1 MPISSSVK
9 PLLQARHLWLSFLFL
24 LAPLFFYGQTLTGL
38 WTGALHNDSN
48 SVRKDQSFEIALTE
62 YKGKVFGYSRSE
74 FIVNDTL
81 YYIVKRVKGVIEGDI
96 CEVKDD
102 EIIAYNFRGKLDK
115 GIKVTSTFRR
125 SQTDSTWRLDGDWK
139 TNATKK
145 YYSVTGKVKLSE
157 EKDLS
162 ASKLFPHLEELN
174 KADEMAFYKERVEP
188 APFVKVAKPERI
200 QSEMAEKA
208 DFLAKNEEK
217 TPVVKK
223 PELPK
228 PVQPS
233 LPVAKT
239 ETTDP
244 AIKTENK
251 LSDTTTTILPANSSA
266 LTPEAVAIKKENNP
280 VSAEKPTIL
289 PENQP
294 KKTENSPVLAKNET
308 SVSATSSNIEKAEP
322 VVTKAELPKQQPA
335 AETPQPIKKPAASPV
350 VMPQTAS
357 SKPAGEKAVTKTS
370 TPPAAP
376 VNETPPAASTSKP
389 ATQKSIVAETIKK
402 TSPAVV
408 SNTNAPVNETLSA
421 NPVSNKSV
429 LANPVET
436 NKPATRIIDPSAL
449 LVKKSMEDPI
459 KKSIIIGGRKSE
471 FTQEVYFKSD
481 SLILT
486 LYDNGEIDGDTV
498 SVYLNG
504 EVVMPSQG
512 LKSSAI
518 RKTIHMDDGLE
529 TFTLVMFAESL
540 GKYPPNTGLLVIR
553 DGNDV
558 YNLRFSSDF
567 QKSSGIVFRRKQY

>member
-48 SVRKDQSFEIALTE
+48 SVRTDQSFEIALTE

-81 YYIVKRVKGVIEGDI
+81 YYIVKRVKGTIEGDV

-125 SQTDSTWRLDGDWK
+125 SQTDSTWHLDGDWK

-145 YYSVTGKVKLSE
+145 YYSVTGKVKLAE

-174 KADEMAFYKERVEP
+174 KADEMAFYKEHTEP

-200 QSEMAEKA
+200 ESELAEKSG
-208 DFLAKNEEK
+208 FLAKNDENS
-217 TPVVKK
+217 PVVKK

-228 PVQPS
+228 PVQPA
-233 LPVAKT
+233 LPEAKVEVTTPPTISEKNATEIAVTALQAKSTVAK
-239 ETTDP
+239 
-244 AIKTENK
+244 
-251 LSDTTTTILPANSSA
+251 
-266 LTPEAVAIKKENNP
+266 PESVATKNEKSVISGEKEP
-280 VSAEKPTIL
+280 VL
-289 PENQP
+289 VENQP
-294 KKTENSPVLAKNET
+294 KKPENSPV
-308 SVSATSSNIEKAEP
+308 SAPIPTPQASSSKPAVEKAIAKANAP
-322 VVTKAELPKQQPA
+322 VSTPA
-335 AETPQPIKKPAASPV
+335 TVKES
-350 VMPQTAS
+350 PQTAS
-357 SKPAGEKAVTKTS
+357 TI
-370 TPPAAP
+370 
-376 VNETPPAASTSKP
+376 KP
-389 ATQKSIVAETIKK
+389 ATQKPGASETTTK
-402 TSPAVV
+402 TSPVVV

>member
-1 MPISSSVK
+1 MPISSSVI
-9 PLLQARHLWLSFLFL
+9 PLLSARKHWINFLLL
-24 LAPLFFYGQTLTGL
+24 LAPLFFQGQTLTGL

-145 YYSVTGKVKLSE
+145 YYSVTGKVKLAE

-162 ASKLFPHLEELN
+162 VSKLFPHLEELN
-174 KADEMAFYKERVEP
+174 KADEMAFYKERTEP
-188 APFVKVAKPERI
+188 APFVKVAKPDRI
-200 QSEMAEKA
+200 ESDLAEKA
-208 DFLAKNEEK
+208 DFLVKNDEK
-217 TPVVKK
+217 SPVVKK
-223 PELPK
+223 PELPNTI
-228 PVQPS
+228 QPP
-233 LPVAKT
+233 LPVAT
-239 ETTDP
+239 AETTSVTTSE
-244 AIKTENK
+244 AEK
-251 LSDTTTTILPANSSA
+251 LVVAPKNPEQTGKPELPV
-266 LTPEAVAIKKENNP
+266 EAVVMKKENTP
-280 VSAEKPTIL
+280 VSTEKSPVL
-289 PENQP
+289 PKNQSKP
-294 KKTENSPVLAKNET
+294 AENSPVLVKNDIPAADKKT
-308 SVSATSSNIEKAEP
+308 TAVVANTEKANP
-322 VVTKAELPKQQPA
+322 QPA
-335 AETPQPIKKPAASPV
+335 AINTQPVKETISTPALSSQSNNTKPAPEKAVAKITPPVVKPVSEKETPKNTVNTKPAIQKPAA
-350 VMPQTAS
+350 T
-357 SKPAGEKAVTKTS
+357 ETTTKT
-370 TPPAAP
+370 TPIVANNNPVKETPAATA
-376 VNETPPAASTSKP
+376 VN
-389 ATQKSIVAETIKK
+389 
-402 TSPAVV
+402 
-408 SNTNAPVNETLSA
+408 
-421 NPVSNKSV
+421 NKSV
-429 LANPVET
+429 LATPVENT
-436 NKPATRIIDPSAL
+436 LPKQRILDPAAL
-449 LVKKSMEDPI
+449 LVKKSIEDPI
-459 KKSIIIGGRKSE
+459 KKSTVIGGRKSE
-471 FTQEVYFKSD
+471 FSQEVYFKSD

-567 QKSSGIVFRRKQY
+567 QKSSGIVFRRKQ

>member
-24 LAPLFFYGQTLTGL
+24 LAPLFFYGQSLTGL
-38 WTGALHNDSN
+38 WTGALHNDSS

-125 SQTDSTWRLDGDWK
+125 SQTDSTWRLDGEWK

-145 YYSVTGKVKLSE
+145 YYSVTGKVKLAE
-157 EKDLS
+157 EKDLT

-174 KADEMAFYKERVEP
+174 KADEMVFYKERNET
-188 APFVKVAKPERI
+188 APIVKVAKPDRI
-200 QSEMAEKA
+200 ESEYVEKA
-208 DFLAKNEEK
+208 DILVKNEEK
-217 TPVVKK
+217 SLPVKK
-223 PELPK
+223 PELPL
-228 PVQPS
+228 PVQP
-233 LPVAKT
+233 
-239 ETTDP
+239 
-244 AIKTENK
+244 
-251 LSDTTTTILPANSSA
+251 
-266 LTPEAVAIKKENNP
+266 TPPELAVKNPEPTQKQEKPEEAVVTKHVTVQKQDKQIAPEP
-280 VSAEKPTIL
+280 VKTAEIA
-289 PENQP
+289 Q
-294 KKTENSPVLAKNET
+294 KTENSPINPSNPVKNAPET
-308 SVSATSSNIEKAEP
+308 VKNDQPNSITPPVNSVVVVNTGASEKLPTPAAGNQAVKTSPVQTEKA
-322 VVTKAELPKQQPA
+322 VVKTTVPATKPNQPA
-335 AETPQPIKKPAASPV
+335 ETLKQTPSPKTPEKKPAPVTPDNLAKSSPV
-350 VMPQTAS
+350 S
-357 SKPAGEKAVTKTS
+357 SPGISQQPVIAEQAL
-370 TPPAAP
+370 TP
-376 VNETPPAASTSKP
+376 VTSK
-389 ATQKSIVAETIKK
+389 T
-402 TSPAVV
+402 VV
-408 SNTNAPVNETLSA
+408 G
-421 NPVSNKSV
+421 NPVASN
-429 LANPVET
+429 LPR
-436 NKPATRIIDPSAL
+436 TRLIDPAAL
-449 LVKKSMEDPI
+449 LVKKSVEDPI
-459 KKSIIIGGRKSE
+459 KKSTMIAGRKSE
-471 FTQEVYFKSD
+471 FSQEVYFKSD

-498 SVYLNG
+498 SVFLNG
-504 EVVMPSQG
+504 DIIMPSQG

-567 QKSSGIVFRRKQY
+567 QKSSGIVFRRKAN